1 MQNDTGDELE
11 VRGYIGFS
19 LLGRSKIWK
28 RIELF
33 CPRMQ
38 QITFNGDLILG
49 IFLKKR
55 YHARLVSDLG
65 A

>member
-19 LLGRSKIWK
+19 LLGCSKIWK

-49 IFLKKR
+49 IFLK
-55 YHARLVSDLG
+55 
-65 A
+65 